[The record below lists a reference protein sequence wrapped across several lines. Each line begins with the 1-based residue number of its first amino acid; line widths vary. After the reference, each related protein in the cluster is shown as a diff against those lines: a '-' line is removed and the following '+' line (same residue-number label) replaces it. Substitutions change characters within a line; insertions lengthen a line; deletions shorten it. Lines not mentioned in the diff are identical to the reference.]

1 MNRLNIVA
9 SLFSLLLSTSVL
21 STEAMN
27 AIAQQAQIDKAAH
40 YLTLAER
47 STRSESNKVPRGIQP
62 KDAYYT
68 AAAQFSL
75 EGCMNETTRQCL
87 QLIHALEK
95 GLGVKPNEYLARK
108 WQDNLSASEAVK
120 QSLYQQ
126 TLTWFNSARI
136 QRVPL
141 PKIKQGQCHS
151 VEWQRTFVEVESVLI
166 CRRTAKQL
174 AALSLTTTPKSLLSP
189 REIAKQMGDSERA
202 NEFIA
207 MAPFIENKIGR
218 SIKAEW
224 FVLSGLEPRFGCL
237 ITTDF
242 EKNIAFKNPCHGDE
256 WNSLGLPLTSQA
268 SQWKTTET
276 QALHIPPHSVEGEE
290 IVLGT
295 LPNNKTVNYQNLKP
309 EPLFIQKKS
318 PAEQMAIAARWQQ
331 LPLLASLLKEN
342 SYNSMKAEP
351 KRAEILIQAIGTQY
365 LPLIQLLLQK
375 GFQLD
380 EKLKY
385 GGSANEVVKILN
397 NPAINDLIK
406 RHHTAR

>member
-9 SLFSLLLSTSVL
+9 SLFTILLSTSVL
-21 STEAMN
+21 SAEAMN
-27 AIAQQAQIDKAAH
+27 AIAQQAQSSQADH
-40 YLTLAER
+40 YLSLAER
-47 STRSESNKVPRGIQP
+47 STKSNKTPLGIQP
-62 KDAYYT
+62 KDAYYV

-75 EGCMNETTRQCL
+75 EDCINDTTRQCL

-95 GLGVKPNEYLARK
+95 GLGVKQSEYLARK

-141 PKIKQGQCHS
+141 PKIKLGQCHS
-151 VEWQRTFVEVESVLI
+151 VEWQRTLVETESVFI

-174 AALSLTTTPKSLLSP
+174 AALSLTTAPKSLLSP
-189 REIAKQMGDSERA
+189 REVAKQMGDSERA

-256 WNSLGLPLTSQA
+256 WNSLGLPLTSNA
-268 SQWKTTET
+268 SQWQPTET
-276 QALHIPPHSVEGEE
+276 QPLHIPHYSVDGEE

-309 EPLFIQKKS
+309 EPLSIQKKS
-318 PAEQMAIAARWQQ
+318 PAVQMAIAARWQQ
-331 LPLLASLLKEN
+331 LPLLESLLEEN

-380 EKLKY
+380 EKLKH

-406 RHHTAR
+406 RHHTDR